1 MNNDARS
8 AFLKEMGITEWS
20 SREDNEVL
28 TRAQEEAP
36 VVTAVTRAITAT
48 IATATIASQ
57 QAPVSQVH
65 ESTPIED
72 KVPTGMWWFFGN
84 APQGDGQILFQNVIR
99 ALGLSADEWSW
110 KSPADDLKGASE
122 ALSGLP
128 VLAFVFGGQNAQ
140 KLTGERDPLPQ
151 LRETVLGFA
160 EEGLEEIPVVA
171 TFDLNHLISRPQDK
185 SLLWRDL
192 ILARSVLQN
201 I

>member
-20 SREDNEVL
+20 SRQDNEVL
-28 TRAQEEAP
+28 IRAQEDAP
-36 VVTAVTRAITAT
+36 AVTTVTRATSATTAT
-48 IATATIASQ
+48 AAVVSQ
-57 QAPVSQVH
+57 QAPVSQVL
-65 ESTPIED
+65 ESISVET
-72 KVPTGMWWFFGN
+72 KVPAGMWWFFGN
-84 APQGDGQILFQNVIR
+84 TPQGDGQILFHNVIR
-99 ALGLSADEWSW
+99 ALGLSANEWSW
-110 KSPADDLKGASE
+110 KSPVDDLKGASE
-122 ALSGLP
+122 ALNGLP
-128 VLAFVFGGQNAQ
+128 ILSFVFGGPNAQ

-185 SLLWRDL
+185 FLLWRDL

>member
-36 VVTAVTRAITAT
+36 VVTTVTRATT
-48 IATATIASQ
+48 ATATVASQ

-65 ESTPIED
+65 ESTPIEA

-110 KSPADDLKGASE
+110 KSPADDLKGACE

-171 TFDLNHLISRPQDK
+171 TFDLNYLISRPQDK

>member
-20 SREDNEVL
+20 SRQDGEVL
-28 TRAQEEAP
+28 TRTQEDAP
-36 VVTAVTRAITAT
+36 EVTAVTRVTT
-48 IATATIASQ
+48 ATATVASQ
-57 QAPVSQVH
+57 QDPVSQVV
-65 ESTPIED
+65 ESTPVET

-84 APQGDGQILFQNVIR
+84 APQGDGQILFHNVIR
-99 ALGLSADEWSW
+99 VLGLSANEWSW
-110 KSPADDLKGASE
+110 KSPADDLKAASE
-122 ALSGLP
+122 ALNGLP
-128 VLAFVFGGQNAQ
+128 ILSFVFGGPNAQ

>member
-28 TRAQEEAP
+28 TWAQEEAP
-36 VVTAVTRAITAT
+36 VVTTVTRTT
-48 IATATIASQ
+48 TATATVVSQ

-65 ESTPIED
+65 ESTPIET

-110 KSPADDLKGASE
+110 KSPADDLKGACE

-171 TFDLNHLISRPQDK
+171 TFDLNYLISRPQDK

>member
-1 MNNDARS
+1 MNNDTRS
-8 AFLKEMGITEWS
+8 AFLKEMGISEWS
-20 SREDNEVL
+20 SRQEGEAL
-28 TRAQEEAP
+28 TQTEQVAP
-36 VVTAVTRAITAT
+36 AVVTATSAQ
-48 IATATIASQ
+48 ASQ
-57 QAPVSQVH
+57 EATVLQAAPSIPV
-65 ESTPIED
+65 EAKTP
-72 KVPTGMWWFFGN
+72 TAMWWFFGN
-84 APQGDGQILFQNVIR
+84 TPQGDAQILFHNVIR

-110 KSPADDLKGASE
+110 KSPADDLKGANE

-128 VLAFVFGGQNAQ
+128 VLAFTFGGPSAQ

-151 LRETVLGFA
+151 LRETVLGFS

-185 SLLWRDL
+185 SLFWRDL

>member
-28 TRAQEEAP
+28 TWAQEEAP
-36 VVTAVTRAITAT
+36 VVTTVTRTT
-48 IATATIASQ
+48 TATATVVSQ

-65 ESTPIED
+65 ESTPIET

-84 APQGDGQILFQNVIR
+84 APQGDGQILFHNVIR

-110 KSPADDLKGASE
+110 KSPADDLKGACE

-171 TFDLNHLISRPQDK
+171 TFDLNYLISRPQDK